1 MHRGPRRGV
10 IMTADGHCKP
20 SFSSV
25 SCSAM
30 SHHHAHDPQRAPIEI
45 QDIKDAWV
53 GDWIVLILDT
63 LAR

>member
-1 MHRGPRRGV
+1 
-10 IMTADGHCKP
+10 MTADGHCKP